1 MSGVDKKKK
10 AFDTCKN
17 TAECIE
23 SYLQCV
29 SIDEN
34 NNVSKMKADGG
45 TGGGMGICYPLSVAP
60 LASAV
65 NTELKIIERTT
76 MKNDGDKISGWRDIL
91 GIVGA
96 SVGAIV
102 IIFGMVKM
110 KQYIDKNK
118 TG

>member
-1 MSGVDKKKK
+1 MSK
-10 AFDTCKN
+10 AFKTCEN

-29 SIDEN
+29 SIDKKN
-34 NNVSKMKADGG
+34 KVSKMKADGG
-45 TGGGMGICYPLSVAP
+45 TGGGKGICYPLSVAP

-65 NTELKIIERTT
+65 ETKLIGMQKNIK
-76 MKNDGDKISGWRDIL
+76 KNDGDEFGGWRDIL

>member
-76 MKNDGDKISGWRDIL
+76 MKNDGDKISGWRDMITI
-91 GIVGA
+91 GSACAGVIFIVY
-96 SVGAIV
+96 
-102 IIFGMVKM
+102 GMVKI
-110 KQYIDKNK
+110 KQYIDKNR

>member
-1 MSGVDKKKK
+1 MSGVDNKKK
-10 AFDTCKN
+10 AFDECGTTEDCK
-17 TAECIE
+17 E

-29 SIDEN
+29 SIKGR
-34 NNVSKMKADGG
+34 NVKKCEDGNCD
-45 TGGGMGICYPLSVAP
+45 GICYPLSVAP

>member
-10 AFDTCKN
+10 AFDTCQK
-17 TAECIE
+17 TADCIE

-29 SIDEN
+29 SIDEKN
-34 NNVSKMKADGG
+34 EVSKMKADGG
-45 TGGGMGICYPLSVAP
+45 TGDGMGVCYPLSVAP

-65 NTELKIIERTT
+65 EIKLIGTQKNIK
-76 MKNDGDKISGWRDIL
+76 KNDGDEFGGWRDIL

-102 IIFGMVKM
+102 IIYGMVKM

>member
-1 MSGVDKKKK
+1 MSGVDNKKK
-10 AFDTCKN
+10 AFDECSN
-17 TAECIE
+17 TSDCNE

-45 TGGGMGICYPLSVAP
+45 TGDGMGVCYPLSVAP

-76 MKNDGDKISGWRDIL
+76 MKNDGDKISGWRDMIIM
-91 GIVGA
+91 GSACAG
-96 SVGAIV
+96 V
-102 IIFGMVKM
+102 IFIIYGMVKM